1 MTLDVTTIILT
12 FNEELHIRRCLE
24 NVCPFSKKVY
34 VIDSPSTDHT
44 ADICREFENVE
55 VVVHKYPGNQ
65 AAQFNWALDNVV
77 IDTEWILRVDAD
89 EYLLPELVE
98 ELEQKL
104 PNMPRD
110 VTGIEL
116 KRRHIFMGKW
126 MKHGIYPVIMMR
138 MCRTGYGRYA
148 DRLMDE
154 HMVINNG
161 RCIMLNND
169 FCDHSLINISD
180 YCRKHL
186 DYAQR
191 EAAVVLDEMYGL
203 SSDNIVKGMSDLR
216 SDESLGKQA
225 EDKHKSKSKYNE
237 LPLFW
242 RSFAYF
248 LFRYF
253 IKGGFIDGKEGFIFA
268 FIQGWWFRTMVD
280 VKLLEAR
287 KAMETENMKLDNN
300 FILAKADKGKLKQ
313 YIKTNWN
320 INL

>member
-12 FNEELHIRRCLE
+12 YNEELHIRRCLE

-65 AAQFNWALDNVV
+65 ASQFNWALDNVV

-98 ELEQKL
+98 ELQQKL

-154 HMVINNG
+154 HMVLNNG

-216 SDESLGKQA
+216 PDESLGKQA

-300 FILAKADKGKLKQ
+300 SILAEADKGKLKQ